1 MTVTEMPRA
10 AQYLVDADGNKQAV
24 VLDWV
29 VWEELLLLLE
39 DLEDAEE
46 MRYLQEIEEEEIPW
60 EKAKAERP
68 FVTLPHTAHTPCAP
82 PSRRWSP

>member
-1 MTVTEMPRA
+1 
-10 AQYLVDADGNKQAV
+10 
-24 VLDWV
+24 
-29 VWEELLLLLE
+29 
-39 DLEDAEE
+39 
-46 MRYLQEIEEEEIPW
+46 LQEIEEEEIPW